1 MIQNLGCA
9 RLTTCLNEHIIYVLL
24 NKQELKLAK
33 VATEKKTRVTKK
45 QVIAHRTRAV
55 KDTSPTWEG
64 CESWDGDKFHK
75 HFRNA
80 MDYYRLESDIKTYK
94 PVVVRWM
101 ESVSCAKADIAAFKK
116 VKDSRVGTTMGAVAA
131 CLNRGMQ
138 PQRADFNQGRDT
150 TAWLRAEI
158 VKVLNEGKNDIDP
171 DVTAAEKEAAKAD
184 VYTPSIQERVRDA
197 AMRMT
202 EEIENAIE
210 SFQTDAEAFDP
221 KAFKML
227 NLLKAVEAKAAHAR
241 IIKEFYSKD
250 LAELEELASGKA
262 DEQLKEGYSHRSKKQ
277 IKNLIAFYQEIM
289 AACTMLAQEA
299 KVNRAPRAKKAVPA
313 EKIVAKLKYMKTN
326 EPLKLVSVNP
336 ADIIGASELWIFNT
350 KTRKLG
356 KYVAAEFQTLSVKG
370 TTITGFDE
378 FKSIQKTIRKP
389 EEKLKEFKAANK
401 VALRKFMDDINATD
415 TKMNGRI
422 NEETIL
428 LKVV

>member
-1 MIQNLGCA
+1 MA
-9 RLTTCLNEHIIYVLL
+9 T
-24 NKQELKLAK
+24 KAPAK
-33 VATEKKTRVTKK
+33 KSRITKK

-55 KDTSPTWEG
+55 KDHSPTWDG
-64 CESWDGDKFHK
+64 CETWDGDKFHK
-75 HFRNA
+75 HFRTA

-94 PVVVRWM
+94 PVVVKWM
-101 ESVSCAKADIAAFKK
+101 ETIGCAKADIVAMKK
-116 VKDSRVGTTMGAVAA
+116 IKDNRIGTTMGAVAA
-131 CLNRGMQ
+131 CLNRGMTA
-138 PQRADFNQGRDT
+138 QRADFNQGRDT
-150 TAWLRAEI
+150 AAWLRAEI
-158 VKVLNEGKNDIDP
+158 VKVLAEGKNDIDP
-171 DVTAAEKEAAKAD
+171 DVLAAEKEAAKAD
-184 VYTPSIQERVRDA
+184 VYTPSIQERVRES

-210 SFQTDAEAFDP
+210 SFQTDPENFDP

-262 DEQLKEGYSHRSKKQ
+262 DEQLREGYSHRSKKQ

-313 EKIVAKLKYMKTN
+313 EKIVSKLKYKKTD

-336 ADIIGASELWIFNT
+336 ADIIGTGELWIFNT

-356 KYVAAEFQTLSVKG
+356 KYVAAEFQTLGVKG

-378 FKSIQKTIRKP
+378 FKSVQKTIRKP
-389 EEKLKEFKAANK
+389 EEKLKEFKAAGK
-401 VALRKFMDDINATD
+401 IALRKFLDDINATD

-422 NEETIL
+422 NEDTIL
-428 LKVV
+428 LKVA